1 MELHLFTAQIGKYN
15 GPDAYDITVKTG
27 DHTFAPS
34 WAIVQAW
41 KSAQIDW
48 EAYTQSYRNLM
59 LESYRDNPEKWHE
72 ILHKGLITLLCY
84 CRAGE
89 HCHRYLL
96 ADFLLKLG
104 EKEGIDVINEGERP
118 WNRQDDISAGSNEHA
133 GSLLQQPSLF

>member
-1 MELHLFTAQIGKYN
+1 MELHLYTAQIGKYN

-34 WAIVQAW
+34 WAIVQAL
-41 KSAQIDW
+41 KSGQIDW

-59 LESYRDNPEKWHE
+59 LESYREHPEKWHG
-72 ILHKGLITLLCY
+72 ILHKGIITLLCY

-96 ADFLLKLG
+96 ADFLRKIG
-104 EKEGIDVINEGERP
+104 EKEGIDVINDGERP
-118 WNRQDDISAGSNEHA
+118 LNLKDETSAGTNKHIDS
-133 GSLLQQPSLF
+133 SLFQPDLF